1 MSTCCWQVW
10 HVTPSDAAL
19 CVSTQRAY
27 WLAQGMGGS
36 GILPPVLHNQHVLSH
51 KQSLC
56 FLVLSSA
63 SGTDMD
69 KEKDKDKHTC
79 CCLPQTIHTPSQLS
93 QDKYPS
99 ILVLSSSKVNSQT
112 DIINLWKGDGCG
124 SSSSLHWKIPSPQP
138 SFAINVCGDRGDRGH
153 HGGCHRRK
161 PQGISIPH
169 TLYNTTVSWSHRW
182 RILWKARQ
190 CNYTD
195 CLICCQVQR
204 IG

>member
-1 MSTCCWQVW
+1 MLHHQML
-10 HVTPSDAAL
+10 L
-19 CVSTQRAY
+19 CVFRRRGHIGWHRGWGGPAY
-27 WLAQGMGGS
+27 CRLSCITNMS
-36 GILPPVLHNQHVLSH
+36 CHTNNPYISLFCLPPLEPTWTRRKTKTNTH
-51 KQSLC
+51 
-56 FLVLSSA
+56 A
-63 SGTDMD
+63 AA
-69 KEKDKDKHTC
+69 
-79 CCLPQTIHTPSQLS
+79 IHMPSQLS

-112 DIINLWKGDGCG
+112 DIINLWKGDEWKSSPLGHG

-182 RILWKARQ
+182 RILWKAR
-190 CNYTD
+190 
-195 CLICCQVQR
+195 
-204 IG
+204 